1 LTLSP
6 LFSATL
12 PSIRQRNSYLFW
24 SGLLLVLH
32 VAAFA
37 AGEQFADLNAAL
49 WTVATTISY
58 AVIYLLPAVVLIAL
72 GRTVLSRLAVPGA
85 GFLLALLAIVTT
97 SLTHVLLFADRT
109 IYSMYGF
116 HINGFVLDLVT
127 SQKLVVWLMRRVGA

>member
-1 LTLSP
+1 MTLSP

-72 GRTVLSRLAVPGA
+72 GPPCCRALPYRGPDSCWPCWRL
-85 GFLLALLAIVTT
+85 
-97 SLTHVLLFADRT
+97 
-109 IYSMYGF
+109 
-116 HINGFVLDLVT
+116 
-127 SQKLVVWLMRRVGA
+127 